1 MKSDQKAG
9 YIFYQMNYRIAT
21 ILLFTIL
28 SFACSDQTEVSDSR
42 KGDNRSVNSNV
53 NAKAT
58 PSPTPDQPTANCK
71 SPVSDDE
78 RRICKILFAGRSGD
92 DIAEKITYNEVDL
105 NEDKK
110 ADLVAWESSW
120 VGQYGSR
127 LWVMQNLGGK
137 YKPQLQR
144 SMAWSPVIL
153 LETRSEGWNDI
164 AFRLDGGST
173 PGFIKV
179 THSGVT
185 YVESSEVL
193 GPVPPDGTALIGS
206 L

>member
-1 MKSDQKAG
+1 
-9 YIFYQMNYRIAT
+9 MNYRIVS
-21 ILLFTIL
+21 ILLFTAL
-28 SFACSDQTEVSDSR
+28 LFACSEQGEVSDS
-42 KGDNRSVNSNV
+42 KNGDNRSANSNST
-53 NAKAT
+53 AKAS
-58 PSPTPDQPTANCK
+58 PSPTPIQPTAKCK
-71 SPVSDDE
+71 SPESEEE
-78 RRICKILFAGRSGD
+78 RRICKIVFAGKSGD

-144 SMAWSPVIL
+144 SMTWSPVIL

-164 AFRLDGGST
+164 AFRLDGGSA

-185 YVESSEVL
+185 YTESSEVL
-193 GPVPPDGTALIGS
+193 GPVPPDGIALIGS